1 VTTANTA
8 NMSQR
13 FVAVV
18 LTDVTVGMLGFA
30 ATVHRY

>member
-1 VTTANTA
+1 VTTTNTA
-8 NMSQR
+8 NMSPR

-18 LTDVTVGMLGFA
+18 RMDVTVGMLGFA